1 MLFSGDLPLNSNKK
15 PYIYKWENDTING
28 FITKKIIIKDED
40 VDSPSYNKEIIGEI
54 WCLGQLWV
62 WYVCVF
68 VLYGSWTKDKQLKKW
83 KRKKELNYRKNK
95 ISRGYTL
102 IELVIVIVVIGIL
115 SAVAVPRFERRIE
128 LAEIKNEKDFT
139 YTLWEELEVYA
150 EEQKELTGIE
160 SWPEHPL
167 SVLGRTRN
175 VIVTYNLG
183 IPDEDNEWQFDGT
196 KLYHRRMN
204 NEIWY
209 FEYNPNTF
217 FLSEHATKL

>member
-1 MLFSGDLPLNSNKK
+1 MSK
-15 PYIYKWENDTING
+15 
-28 FITKKIIIKDED
+28 
-40 VDSPSYNKEIIGEI
+40 
-54 WCLGQLWV
+54 
-62 WYVCVF
+62 
-68 VLYGSWTKDKQLKKW
+68 
-83 KRKKELNYRKNK
+83 
-95 ISRGYTL
+95 GYTM
-102 IELVIVIVVIGIL
+102 IELVVVIILIGIL
-115 SAVAVPRFERRIE
+115 SAIAVPRFEKRIE
-128 LAEIKNEKDFT
+128 LAEIKNEKDST

-160 SWPEHPL
+160 TWPEHPL

-183 IPDEDNEWQFDGT
+183 VPDEDNEWQFDGT

-217 FLSEHATKL
+217 FLSEHPTKL

>member
-1 MLFSGDLPLNSNKK
+1 MSK
-15 PYIYKWENDTING
+15 
-28 FITKKIIIKDED
+28 
-40 VDSPSYNKEIIGEI
+40 
-54 WCLGQLWV
+54 
-62 WYVCVF
+62 
-68 VLYGSWTKDKQLKKW
+68 
-83 KRKKELNYRKNK
+83 
-95 ISRGYTL
+95 GYTM
-102 IELVIVIVVIGIL
+102 IELVVVIILIGIL
-115 SAVAVPRFERRIE
+115 SAVAVPRFEKRIE

-160 SWPEHPL
+160 TWPEHPL

-175 VIVTYNLG
+175 IIVTYDLG

-217 FLSEHATKL
+217 FLSEHPTKL

>member
-1 MLFSGDLPLNSNKK
+1 MSK
-15 PYIYKWENDTING
+15 
-28 FITKKIIIKDED
+28 
-40 VDSPSYNKEIIGEI
+40 
-54 WCLGQLWV
+54 
-62 WYVCVF
+62 
-68 VLYGSWTKDKQLKKW
+68 
-83 KRKKELNYRKNK
+83 
-95 ISRGYTL
+95 GYTM
-102 IELVIVIVVIGIL
+102 IELVVVIILIGIL
-115 SAVAVPRFERRIE
+115 SAVAVPRFEKRIE

-160 SWPEHPL
+160 TWPEHPL

-183 IPDEDNEWQFDGT
+183 VPDEDNEWQFDGT

-217 FLSEHATKL
+217 FLSEHPTKL